1 MNNNDQKILSQ
12 MLNKGIMDDEI
23 IKMMQDHLLQKTKKM
38 IKDMGSKYGR
48 GSICFDCCANKMME
62 KRSKN

>member
-23 IKMMQDHLLQKTKKM
+23 IKMMQDHLLQETKKM
-38 IKDMGSKYGR
+38 IKDMGAKY
-48 GSICFDCCANKMME
+48 CCHPINSPK
-62 KRSKN
+62 KGTY

>member
-23 IKMMQDHLLQKTKKM
+23 IKMMQDHMLQKTKKM
-38 IKDMGSKYGR
+38 IKDMGSKY
-48 GSICFDCCANKMME
+48 CCHPINSPK
-62 KRSKN
+62 KGTY